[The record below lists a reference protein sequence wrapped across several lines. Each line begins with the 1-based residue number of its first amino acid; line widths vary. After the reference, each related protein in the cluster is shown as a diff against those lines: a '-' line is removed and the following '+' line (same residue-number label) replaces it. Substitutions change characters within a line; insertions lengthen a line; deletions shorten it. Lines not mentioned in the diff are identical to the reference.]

1 MSLYTEFVKTHY
13 SEVKH
18 LEPKMR
24 LKKLAEMWNA
34 TKTTKGGVMSAAGL
48 KMKKSK
54 KSNKSTP
61 VHGKGLVT
69 DALTLLG
76 L

>member
-13 SEVKH
+13 PEVKH

-24 LKKLAEMWNA
+24 LKKLAEMWNS

-48 KMKKSK
+48 KMNKPTKSK
-54 KSNKSTP
+54 NTP
-61 VHGKGLVT
+61 VHGKGLIT
-69 DALTLLG
+69 DALSLCG
-76 L
+76 F

>member
-24 LKKLAEMWNA
+24 FKKLAEMWA
-34 TKTTKGGVMSAAGL
+34 SHKKGEVKGGVMTAAGL
-48 KMKKSK
+48 KMKPAK
-54 KSNKSTP
+54 KMQ
-61 VHGKGLVT
+61 GKGLVSE
-69 DALTLLG
+69 ALGLLG

>member
-13 SEVKH
+13 PEVKH

-24 LKKLAEMWNA
+24 LKKLAEMWNS
-34 TKTTKGGVMSAAGL
+34 TKTTKGGVMSGGIMSAAGL
-48 KMKKSK
+48 KIK
-54 KSNKSTP
+54 KSTP